1 MNNVK
6 AHSCIWMKLLHSLA
20 MVTLGKSEFLKVFA
34 NVCVEEKNVNK
45 I

>member
-6 AHSCIWMKLLHSLA
+6 AHSCIWMKLSHSLA
-20 MVTLGKSEFLKVFA
+20 MAMLGKFEFLKVFA
-34 NVCVEEKNVNK
+34 NVW